1 MTSSSSSGL
10 DGGNLNLHRAIVE
23 QAQDAVIFADRGG
36 IIQLWNRGAEIIFG
50 YAAAE
55 AIGQSLDIIASGRAR
70 RCGSA
75 LWRAGTRF
83 RPAHND
89 GFRHALTTG
98 RTRND
103 GRVLTTRAQ
112 NKFGSRLYV
121 DLSFG
126 LLKDESGAVI
136 GAFAIGRDATARHL
150 EQVARRVGAE
160 AQPA

>member
-1 MTSSSSSGL
+1 MTSSSSFQL
-10 DGGNLNLHRAIVE
+10 DAGNLHRAIIE

-55 AIGQSLDIIASGRAR
+55 ALGQSLDLIIPE
-70 RCGSA
+70 
-75 LWRAGTRF
+75 RF
-83 RPAHND
+83 RHAHD
-89 GFRHALTTG
+89 EGFRHALSTG
-98 RTRND
+98 LTRND

-112 NKFGSRLYV
+112 NKYGSRLYV

-126 LLKDESGAVI
+126 LLKDPSGTVL

-150 EQVARRVGAE
+150 EQIARRVGSE
-160 AQPA
+160 TQPVV

>member
-55 AIGQSLDIIASGRAR
+55 AIGQSLDIIVPE
-70 RCGSA
+70 
-75 LWRAGTRF
+75 RF